1 MRRGNN
7 SPLGMLILGLIF
19 IGAGIFMT
27 FIFGQL
33 GELSCT
39 RQEPSSYKCVHATK
53 IFGLIPWQE
62 EELATIQRASL
73 AESCDSD
80 GCSYRVE
87 MITAADTVPLVAYY
101 SGGTGA
107 YERESKK
114 AEQINDFIS
123 DPNAEK
129 LALKAGLSDMLLSF
143 LPLFFVVCG
152 AIVFISGLRSFL
164 ENFNEIR

>member
-1 MRRGNN
+1 MRTGSN
-7 SPLGMLILGLIF
+7 SPIGILILGLIF

-39 RQEPSSYKCVHATK
+39 RQEPSSYQCTHAKK
-53 IFGLIPWQE
+53 IFGLIPWHE
-62 EELATIQRASL
+62 EELAIIQRASL

-87 MITAADTVPLVAYY
+87 MITADGGVPLVAYY

-107 YERESKK
+107 HERESKK
-114 AEQINDFIS
+114 IEQINDFIS
-123 DPNAEK
+123 DPDAEK
-129 LALKAGLSDMLLSF
+129 LELKAGLFEMLLSF
-143 LPLFFVVCG
+143 LPLFFVVFGVIAC
-152 AIVFISGLRSFL
+152 ISGLRSFL